1 MGKYSQ
7 YITKQPLYYITHLLH
22 VLCACASE
30 RKRKERN
37 LEKDL
42 VSRELLLMD
51 LVDHFNSLF
60 ILFFVSQHS
69 HDCERLSNS
78 QNPRD
83 LTHYTNALYK
93 HMTTVL

>member
-1 MGKYSQ
+1 MRIFNDVGKYSQ
-7 YITKQPLYYITHLLH
+7 YITKQPIYYITHLLH

-37 LEKDL
+37 LEKDP

-60 ILFFVSQHS
+60 ILFFVSQIS
-69 HDCERLSNS
+69 C
-78 QNPRD
+78 
-83 LTHYTNALYK
+83 
-93 HMTTVL
+93 